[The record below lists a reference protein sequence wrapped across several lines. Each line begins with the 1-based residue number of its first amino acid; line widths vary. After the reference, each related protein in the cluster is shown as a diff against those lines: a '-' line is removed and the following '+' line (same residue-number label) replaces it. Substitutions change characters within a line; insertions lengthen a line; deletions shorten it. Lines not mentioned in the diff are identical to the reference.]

1 MIGGHAVKNPFT
13 FKELPIDAPFC
24 DREKELKDLISH
36 AANNVNV
43 VLFSPRRYGK
53 TSLIKRVQAR
63 LVQKGFV
70 AVYIDFFGIDSTE
83 DVAARLAS
91 QLYAFCHKNESMF
104 QKAMRFMSSW
114 RPVIKPDMYDG
125 LSITAEPVGHKK
137 GMDILDETLSQ
148 LGKFAA
154 ENDTQFHIVLDEFQ
168 EITEL
173 PDSLKIEG
181 MVRSHIQTHQNVS
194 YFFVG
199 SRRRILI
206 DIFNEKKRPFYKSAI
221 SCKLAP
227 LPKGEAIA
235 FIVERFSSG
244 GKKCPEDIAEMVFDY
259 VNGYPYY
266 IQRIPY
272 SIYEVSEKDTITRDD
287 YVRGALQT
295 MEDEKTIYEAL
306 IGALSIQHIKLLSAL
321 AHEST
326 ASLFSANY
334 MARHG
339 LGSVGGVQGALKKLI
354 TLDYI
359 EKRDNGV
366 FCVVDPVFALWLNH
380 LKKN

>member
-1 MIGGHAVKNPFT
+1 MKNPFV

-24 DREKELKDLISH
+24 DREKELKDLVSH
-36 AANNVNV
+36 AANNSNV

-53 TSLIKRVQAR
+53 TSLTKRVQAQ
-63 LVQKGFV
+63 LVQNGFI
-70 AVYIDFFGIDSTE
+70 AVYIDFFGVDSTE

-104 QKAMRFMSSW
+104 QKAMRLMSSW
-114 RPVIKPDMYDG
+114 RPVIKPDSYDG
-125 LSITAEPVGHKK
+125 LSISVEPVGHKK
-137 GMDILDETLSQ
+137 GMDVLDETLSQ
-148 LGKFAA
+148 FGKLVA
-154 ENDTQFHIVLDEFQ
+154 ESDIQFHVVFDEFQ

-173 PDSLKIEG
+173 PDSIKVEG
-181 MVRSHIQTHQNVS
+181 LMRSHMQTHQNVS

-199 SRRRILI
+199 SRRRILV

-221 SCKLAP
+221 SCRLPP
-227 LPKGEAIA
+227 LPKDEATV
-235 FIVERFSSG
+235 FIIERFSSG
-244 GKKCPEDIAEMVFDY
+244 GKKCPEDIAEMIFNS

-272 SIYEVSEKDTITRDD
+272 SIYEVSEKETITRDD

-306 IGALSIQHIKLLSAL
+306 IGSLSIQHIKLFSAL
-321 AHEST
+321 SREST
-326 ASLFSANY
+326 ASPFSANY

-354 TLDYI
+354 NLDYI
-359 EKRDNGV
+359 EKGEDGV
-366 FCVVDPVFALWLNH
+366 FCVVDPMFALWLNH
-380 LKKN
+380 LKKV